1 MGPRRFA
8 PQFDLVCRRRRS
20 VVSSAGLVQGAFT
33 VSTITQTVQPASGPD
48 WDCYPPYRMSIEQY
62 DRLVDSGVFTKRDKF
77 ELIDGILVAKVTQND
92 PHCTADT
99 LCRDALQA
107 VIPAG
112 WHVRSDKPI
121 SLPPWSKP
129 EPDQSVVRGAV
140 RDYTSRSPGAS
151 DVGLV
156 VQVSDSSLARD
167 RKRSRRYAAHGIP
180 VYCIVNLVDR
190 QVEVHSNPRPDDYAT
205 HEVYRAGEQVPVV
218 LDGVTVGH
226 IAVDDLLP

>member
-1 MGPRRFA
+1 M
-8 PQFDLVCRRRRS
+8 
-20 VVSSAGLVQGAFT
+20 
-33 VSTITQTVQPASGPD
+33 STITQTVQPAYEPD
-48 WDCYPPYRMSIEQY
+48 RDCDPPYRMSIDQY
-62 DRLVDSGVFTKRDKF
+62 DRLVDSGIFTKRDKF
-77 ELIDGILVAKVTQND
+77 ELIDGILVSKVTRND

-107 VIPAG
+107 VVPAG

-121 SLPPWSKP
+121 SLPPRSKP

-140 RDYTSRSPGAS
+140 RDYTARSPGAA

-156 VQVSDSSLARD
+156 VQVSDSSVARD

-180 VYCIVNLVDR
+180 AYWIVNLVDR
-190 QVEVHSNPRPDDYAT
+190 QVEAHSGPRPDGYAT
-205 HEVYRAGEQVPVV
+205 HDVYRSGDHVPVV

-226 IAVDDLLP
+226 IAVDDILP